1 MKTDQKFCNFYW
13 IIRYKCNC
21 KINFI
26 LFEIISFADI
36 IDCDSNSCNG
46 NGVCV
51 EVKGGGF
58 ICKCEPG
65 WKGFNCS
72 VNIDDCKPNPCANGA
87 ACIDGL
93 LDYDCICTEGWTGE
107 KCNVGELI
115 D

>member
-1 MKTDQKFCNFYW
+1 M
-13 IIRYKCNC
+13 
-21 KINFI
+21 
-26 LFEIISFADI
+26 FEIISFADI
-36 IDCDSNSCNG
+36 IDCDYNSCNG

-87 ACIDGL
+87 ACVDGL
-93 LDYDCICTEGWTGE
+93 LDYDCFCTEGWTG
-107 KCNVGELI
+107 KNCNVGELI

>member
-1 MKTDQKFCNFYW
+1 M
-13 IIRYKCNC
+13 
-21 KINFI
+21 
-26 LFEIISFADI
+26 SFADI
-36 IDCDSNSCNG
+36 IDCDFNSCNG

-58 ICKCEPG
+58 ICQCEPG

-93 LDYDCICTEGWTGE
+93 LDYDCICTAGWTG
-107 KCNVGELI
+107 KTCNVGEWIVFRIYTLSQKPDFPI
-115 D
+115 KCNMRLF

>member
-1 MKTDQKFCNFYW
+1 M
-13 IIRYKCNC
+13 
-21 KINFI
+21 
-26 LFEIISFADI
+26 SFADI
-36 IDCDSNSCNG
+36 IDCDFNSCNG

-72 VNIDDCKPNPCANGA
+72 VNVDDCKPNCCANGA

-93 LDYDCICTEGWTGE
+93 LDYDCICTSGWTG
-107 KCNVGELI
+107 KTCNVGELI
-115 D
+115 VFRFCTLSQKPEFPIKCNMML